1 MTTKQKVSLKLIGI
15 NGKPMTLPKAVSHVE
30 MVEVRKADA
39 AIRLEYHQDR
49 QRQAHALRKE
59 FRYLGD
65 DEMVFAMHWLAVAFQ
80 AVPSL
85 AKWAATKT
93 VDGRKPG
100 PVQLKKLV
108 FKWLLQPVC
117 AASRGKVFGALTGA
131 V

>member
-1 MTTKQKVSLKLIGI
+1 MI
-15 NGKPMTLPKAVSHVE
+15 
-30 MVEVRKADA
+30 EVRKADA
-39 AIRLEYHQDR
+39 AARLEYHQDR
-49 QRQAHALRKE
+49 QLQAQTLRKE
-59 FRYLGD
+59 FGYLGD
-65 DEMVFAMHWLAVAFQ
+65 DETIFALHWLAVAFA

-100 PVQLKKLV
+100 PVQLKRLV

-131 V
+131 A

>member
-1 MTTKQKVSLKLIGI
+1 MPTTMLKPT
-15 NGKPMTLPKAVSHVE
+15 KTVSHVE
-30 MVEVRKADA
+30 MIEVRKADA
-39 AIRLEYHQDR
+39 AARLEYHQDR
-49 QRQAHALRKE
+49 QLQAQTLRKE
-59 FRYLGD
+59 FGYLGD
-65 DEMVFAMHWLAVAFQ
+65 DETIFAMHWLAVAFT

-100 PVQLKKLV
+100 PVQLQKLA

-131 V
+131 A